1 MEAPNKNN
9 SYTKAILNNEKSLT
23 QMVYRKIKEM
33 MLNYE
38 IVPGQRLIFSD
49 LAKRMGVSRT
59 PVNNALGILANEGFL
74 DLIPHQGYS
83 VHQITK
89 DEAV

>member
-1 MEAPNKNN
+1 MEAASENN

-38 IVPGQRLIFSD
+38 MVPGQRLIFSD
-49 LAKRMGVSRT
+49 LAKRMGVSLR
-59 PVNNALGILANEGFL
+59 NWKRK
-74 DLIPHQGYS
+74 S
-83 VHQITK
+83 VSTK
-89 DEAV
+89 MRWLTK

>member
-1 MEAPNKNN
+1 MEAASENN

-33 MLNYE
+33 MLSYE

-49 LAKRMGVSRT
+49 LAKRIGESSKNGKRKSVS
-59 PVNNALGILANEGFL
+59 
-74 DLIPHQGYS
+74 
-83 VHQITK
+83 TK
-89 DEAV
+89 MR